1 MVEHRQRFAETQCV
15 ALVPSF
21 ASQQPLLLDLR
32 RLPEEVFASMRV
44 WSAAWHVERGPKSL
58 SLGDA
63 EAKLY
68 DKMHR
73 YGVDD
78 DGNARQ
84 YVSASDSAEYA
95 TFQSLH
101 AKGLAEL
108 VPEVADH
115 LILTKGRPI
124 KCGAQV
130 SFTKMQNNSK

>member
-1 MVEHRQRFAETQCV
+1 M
-15 ALVPSF
+15 PSF

-44 WSAAWHVERGPKSL
+44 WSAAWHVECGPKSL

-108 VPEVADH
+108 VPEVADRW
-115 LILTKGRPI
+115 ILTN
-124 KCGAQV
+124 GALSNV
-130 SFTKMQNNSK
+130 EHRCSSKMQNNNK